1 MALYDFALRFP
12 DKGMRILRFPLTRL
26 ILALVFFAAFVFGG
40 IVLKD
45 IILNVINI
53 EDGTI
58 AGQAV
63 QMAFL
68 SAFAWLGY
76 WIYCGLV
83 EGRPVYEMDK
93 RKLARQTLY
102 GFLLGFGFISAI
114 MLIIWFSGGYRVT
127 GFNPFITMVPVLIMS
142 VQAGIMEEI
151 LTRGILFRIME
162 EGIGTWLAVTV
173 SALIFGFMHIWNA
186 NATVFSSISIAL
198 TAGVIL
204 AMLYVITRQLWIPI
218 GLHMGWN
225 FTLGGIY
232 GAPVSGGDAAGLL
245 KAEFPGPEWLT
256 GGSFGPEA
264 SVVTVAVFIVFG
276 AFLVRKGI
284 IDQSF
289 IKPIWRNK
297 RDKD

>member
-12 DKGMRILRFPLTRL
+12 EKGMRVLRFPLTRL
-26 ILALVFFAAFVFGG
+26 ILALVFFAVFVFGG

-45 IILNVINI
+45 IILNIINI
-53 EDGTI
+53 ADGST
-58 AGQAV
+58 AGKAV
-63 QMAFL
+63 QMVCL
-68 SAFAWLGY
+68 SAFAWVGY
-76 WIYCGLV
+76 WVYCSLV
-83 EGRPVYEMDK
+83 EGRAVYEMDK
-93 RKLARQTLY
+93 KKLVRQTLY
-102 GFLLGFGFISAI
+102 GLLLGFGFISAI
-114 MLIIWFSGGYRVT
+114 LLIIWLSGGYLVK
-127 GFNPFITMVPVLIMS
+127 GFNPFIAMVPVLIMS

-151 LTRGILFRIME
+151 LTRGMLFRIME

-173 SALIFGFMHIWNA
+173 SALIFGFMHMWNA

-218 GLHMGWN
+218 GLHIGWN

-232 GAPVSGGDAAGLL
+232 GAPVSGGDAVGLL
-245 KAEFPGPEWLT
+245 KAEFPGPDWLT

-276 AFLVRKGI
+276 AFLVRKSI

-289 IKPIWRNK
+289 IKPMRRK
-297 RDKD
+297 KHDQD